1 MSFAPNLIIHN
12 AKIITLDPTKPIVEA
27 IACLHGRVVATGS
40 NLEILPLA
48 GVGTKKINLNGATV
62 IPGFNDSH
70 NHMLEVGIKM
80 TRISLDDCKSLGEMR
95 DLVAAAAKNTPP
107 GQWIIGEG
115 WNESFLV
122 ENRVPTRADI
132 DAATDQH
139 PVLLK
144 RFFNM
149 DTVNSVALR
158 LAGVDATT
166 PDPAGGSIE
175 RYPDGTPNGILR
187 AAAKLLV
194 RNLLPAV
201 TEAEAVTGIEKAST
215 TYLSYGITSIQ
226 EPGLYPWEMR
236 AYMAAHRYGKM
247 KVRTSLMPSWHGFRE
262 EEIEAELDDRAAN
275 LGLWSGLG
283 DEMLRLTALKMAVD
297 GGTTSRT
304 AWMFKPFVGESVVR
318 DFNRLDPADLRRYFR
333 RGHDLGWDIGI
344 HAIGDRAHHESALA
358 FADAVA
364 ANPRDHRHNI
374 IHAYF
379 ASEES
384 LDAMAKYKIGAVIQP
399 TFIYF
404 EGDDLFRDVGEE
416 LAHEYKP
423 AKTYLKRGIP
433 MIASSDIPSTFH
445 YNPFI
450 SLYSLVTRKTHKG
463 TVIAPKEAISRMEA
477 LRSYTASPTWLTR
490 EEHLKGVLMP
500 GMLADMAVFDRDYL
514 TCSDDD
520 ILNIKVTMTVLG
532 GNVVYERA

>member
-1 MSFAPNLIIHN
+1 MSLAPNLVLYN
-12 AKIITLDPTKPIVEA
+12 GKIITLDPTKPQVSA
-27 IACLHGRVVATGS
+27 VACFNGVIVATGDDAS
-40 NLEILPLA
+40 IRALA
-48 GVGTKKINLNGATV
+48 GNSTKQINLNGAMV
-62 IPGFNDSH
+62 VPGLNDSH

-80 TRISLDDCKSLGEMR
+80 TRIALDDCKSLKEIH
-95 DLVAAAAKNTPP
+95 DLVAAAAKTTPE

-132 DAATDQH
+132 DSATDKH

-158 LAGVDATT
+158 LAGVDTTT

-175 RYPDGTPNGILR
+175 RFPDGTPNGILR
-187 AAAKLLV
+187 AAAKLFV
-194 RNLLPAV
+194 RNILPAV
-201 TEAEAVTGIEKAST
+201 TEAQVVEAIDKAST
-215 TYLSYGITSIQ
+215 HYLSYGITSIQ
-226 EPGLYPWEMR
+226 EPGLYPWEIR
-236 AYMAAHRYGKM
+236 GYMAARRAEKLHLRA
-247 KVRTSLMPSWHGFRE
+247 SLMPSWHGFRE

-275 LGLWSGLG
+275 LGIWSGLG
-283 DEMLRLTALKMAVD
+283 DEMLRMTALKMAVD

-304 AWMFKPFVGESVVR
+304 AWMFKPFVGETTVR
-318 DFNRLDPADLRRYFR
+318 DFNRLDPADLRRYFK

-364 ANPRDHRHNI
+364 ANPREHRHNI

-384 LDAMAKYKIGAVIQP
+384 LDAMAKYQIGAVIQP

-445 YNPFI
+445 FNPFI

-463 TVIAPKEAISRMEA
+463 TVIAPQEAISRIEA

-490 EEHLKGVLMP
+490 EEHIKGMIMP
-500 GMLADMAVFDRDYL
+500 GMLADMAVLDRDYL
-514 TCSDDD
+514 TCDAEE
-520 ILNIKVTMTVLG
+520 ILDIKVTATILG
-532 GNVVYERA
+532 GQVVYQRG

>member
-1 MSFAPNLIIHN
+1 MTLSPNLIVHN
-12 AKIITLDPTKPIVEA
+12 AKVITLDPTKPQVSAVASLNGVI
-27 IACLHGRVVATGS
+27 VATGDDAS
-40 NLEILPLA
+40 ILALA
-48 GVGTKKINLNGATV
+48 GPGTKLLNMNGAMV

-70 NHMLEVGIKM
+70 NHMLEVGIKL
-80 TRISLDDCKSLGEMR
+80 TRISLDDCKSLKEMH
-95 DLVAAAAKNTPP
+95 DLVAAAAKKTPA

-132 DAATDQH
+132 DSATDKH

-158 LAGVDATT
+158 MAGVDANT

-175 RYPDGTPNGILR
+175 RFPDGTPNGILR

-201 TEAEAVTGIEKAST
+201 TQEQCVEAIDKAGAQ
-215 TYLSYGITSIQ
+215 YLTYGITSIQ
-226 EPGLYPWEMR
+226 EPGLYPFEIR
-236 AYMAAHRYGKM
+236 GYMAAHREGKL
-247 KVRTSLMPSWHGFRE
+247 RLRASLMPSWHGFRE
-262 EEIEAELDDRAAN
+262 EENEAELDDRAAN
-275 LGLWSGLG
+275 LGIWSGLG
-283 DEMLRLTALKMAVD
+283 DDMLRMTALKMAVD

-304 AWMFKPFVGESVVR
+304 AWMFNPFVGETTVR
-318 DFNRLDPADLRRYFR
+318 DFNRLNPADLRRYFK

-379 ASEES
+379 ASEPS
-384 LDAMAKYKIGAVIQP
+384 LDAMAKYQIGAVIQP

-463 TVIAPKEAISRMEA
+463 TVIAPQEAISRMEA

-490 EEHLKGVLMP
+490 EEHLKGILMP
-500 GMLADMAVFDRDYL
+500 GMLADMAVLDRDYL
-514 TCSDDD
+514 TCSDEE
-520 ILNIKVTMTVLG
+520 ILEIKVTTTILG
-532 GNVVYERA
+532 GKVVYQRG

>member
-1 MSFAPNLIIHN
+1 MTLSPNLIVHN
-12 AKIITLDPTKPIVEA
+12 AKVITLDPTKPQVSAVASLNGVI
-27 IACLHGRVVATGS
+27 VATGDDAS
-40 NLEILPLA
+40 ILALA
-48 GVGTKKINLNGATV
+48 GPGTKILNMNGAMV

-70 NHMLEVGIKM
+70 NHMLEVGIKL
-80 TRISLDDCKSLGEMR
+80 TRISLDDCKSLKEMH
-95 DLVAAAAKNTPP
+95 DLVAAAAKKTPA

-132 DAATDQH
+132 DSATDKH

-158 LAGVDATT
+158 MAGVDANT

-175 RYPDGTPNGILR
+175 RFPDGTPNGILR

-201 TEAEAVTGIEKAST
+201 TQEQCVEAIDKAGEQ
-215 TYLSYGITSIQ
+215 YLTYGITSIQ
-226 EPGLYPWEMR
+226 EPGLYPYEIR
-236 AYMAAHRYGKM
+236 GYMAAHREGKLHQ
-247 KVRTSLMPSWHGFRE
+247 RTSLMPSWHGFRE
-262 EEIEAELDDRAAN
+262 EENEAELDDRAAN
-275 LGLWSGLG
+275 LGIWSGLG
-283 DEMLRLTALKMAVD
+283 DDMLRMTALKMAVD

-304 AWMFKPFVGESVVR
+304 AWMFNPFVGETTVR
-318 DFNRLDPADLRRYFR
+318 DFNRLNPADLRRYFK

-364 ANPRDHRHNI
+364 ANPHDHRHNI

-384 LDAMAKYKIGAVIQP
+384 LVAMAKYQIGAVIQP

-416 LAHEYKP
+416 LAHQYKP

-463 TVIAPKEAISRMEA
+463 TVIAPQEAISRMEA

-490 EEHLKGVLMP
+490 EEHLKGILMP
-500 GMLADMAVFDRDYL
+500 GMLADMAVLDRDYL
-514 TCSDDD
+514 TCSDEE
-520 ILNIKVTMTVLG
+520 ILEIKVTTTILG
-532 GNVVYERA
+532 GKVVYQRG

>member
-1 MSFAPNLIIHN
+1 MTLSPNLIVHN
-12 AKIITLDPTKPIVEA
+12 AKVITLDPTKPQVSAVATLNGVI
-27 IACLHGRVVATGS
+27 VATGDDAS
-40 NLEILPLA
+40 ILALA
-48 GVGTKKINLNGATV
+48 GPGTKILNLNGAMV

-70 NHMLEVGIKM
+70 NHMLEVGIKL
-80 TRISLDDCKSLGEMR
+80 TRISLDDCKSLKEMH
-95 DLVAAAAKNTPP
+95 DLVAAAAKKTPA

-132 DAATDQH
+132 DSATDKH

-158 LAGVDATT
+158 MAGVDANT

-175 RYPDGTPNGILR
+175 RFPDGTPNGILR

-201 TEAEAVTGIEKAST
+201 TQEQCVEGIDKAGQQ
-215 TYLSYGITSIQ
+215 YLTYGITSIQ
-226 EPGLYPWEMR
+226 EPGLYPYEIR
-236 AYMAAHRYGKM
+236 GYMAAHREGKLHQ
-247 KVRTSLMPSWHGFRE
+247 RASLMPSWHGFRE
-262 EEIEAELDDRAAN
+262 EENEAELDDRAAN
-275 LGLWSGLG
+275 LGIWSGLG
-283 DEMLRLTALKMAVD
+283 DDMLRMTALKMAVD

-304 AWMFKPFVGESVVR
+304 AWMFNPFVGETTVR
-318 DFNRLDPADLRRYFR
+318 DFNRLNPADLRRYFK

-379 ASEES
+379 ASEPS
-384 LDAMAKYKIGAVIQP
+384 LDAMAKYQIGAVIQP

-416 LAHEYKP
+416 LAHQYKP

-433 MIASSDIPSTFH
+433 MIASSDIPSTYH

-463 TVIAPKEAISRMEA
+463 TVIAPQEAISRMEA
-477 LRSYTASPTWLTR
+477 LRSYTASPSWLTR
-490 EEHLKGVLMP
+490 EEHLKGILMP
-500 GMLADMAVFDRDYL
+500 GMLADMAVLDRDYL
-514 TCSDDD
+514 TCSDEE
-520 ILNIKVTMTVLG
+520 ILEIKVTTTILG
-532 GNVVYERA
+532 GKVVYQRG

>member
-1 MSFAPNLIIHN
+1 MSLVPNLILHN
-12 AKIITLDPTKPIVEA
+12 ANIITMDDHKPVVQAVACFQGRIVA
-27 IACLHGRVVATGS
+27 IGS
-40 NLEILPLA
+40 DHEILALSGP
-48 GVGTKKINLNGATV
+48 GTKVMNMHGATV
-62 IPGFNDSH
+62 VPGLNDSH

-80 TRISLDDCKSLGEMR
+80 TRIALDDVKSLGEMR
-95 DLVAAAAKNTPP
+95 DLIANAAKHTPP

-115 WNESFLV
+115 WNESFLA
-122 ENRVPTRADI
+122 ENRLPTRGDI
-132 DAATDQH
+132 DAATDKH

-149 DTVNSVALR
+149 DVVNSVALA
-158 LAGVDATT
+158 LAGIDANT
-166 PDPAGGSIE
+166 PDPSGGAIE
-175 RYPDGTPNGILR
+175 RYADGRPNGILR
-187 AAAKLLV
+187 ASAKLLV

-201 TEAEAVTGIEKAST
+201 TQDQAVLGIQKAST
-215 TYLSYGITSIQ
+215 AYLSYGITSIQ
-226 EPGLYPWEMR
+226 EPGLYPWEMQ
-236 AYMAAHRYGKM
+236 AYMAAYRYGKLN
-247 KVRTSLMPSWHGFRE
+247 VRTSLMPSWHGFRE
-262 EEIEAELDDRAAN
+262 EEIEKELDDRAAN

-283 DEMLRLTALKMAVD
+283 DDMLRLTALKMAVD

-318 DFNRLDPADLRRYFR
+318 DFNRLNPADLRRYFK

-384 LDAMAKYKIGAVIQP
+384 LQAMAKYKIGAVIQP

-423 AKTYLKRGIP
+423 AKTYLARGIP

-463 TVIAPKEAISRMEA
+463 TVIAPQEAIDRMAA
-477 LRSYTASPTWLTR
+477 LRSYTVSPTWLTR
-490 EEHLKGVLMP
+490 EEHLKGSITP
-500 GMLADMAVFDRDYL
+500 GLLADMAVLDTNYA
-514 TCSDDD
+514 TCAPDD
-520 ILNIKVTMTVLG
+520 ILHIKVDMTIVG
-532 GNVVYERA
+532 GNVVYQRK

>member
-1 MSFAPNLIIHN
+1 VASLNGVI
-12 AKIITLDPTKPIVEA
+12 
-27 IACLHGRVVATGS
+27 VATGDDAS
-40 NLEILPLA
+40 ILALA
-48 GVGTKKINLNGATV
+48 GPGTKLLNMNGAMV

-70 NHMLEVGIKM
+70 NHMLEVGIKL
-80 TRISLDDCKSLGEMR
+80 TRISLDDCKSLKEIH
-95 DLVAAAAKNTPP
+95 DLVAAAAKKTPA

-132 DAATDQH
+132 DSATDKH

-158 LAGVDATT
+158 MAGVDANT

-175 RYPDGTPNGILR
+175 RFPDGTPNGILR

-201 TEAEAVTGIEKAST
+201 TQEQCVEGIDKAGQQ
-215 TYLSYGITSIQ
+215 YLTYGITSIQ
-226 EPGLYPWEMR
+226 EPGLYPYEIR
-236 AYMAAHRYGKM
+236 GYMAAHREGKLHQ
-247 KVRTSLMPSWHGFRE
+247 RTSLMPSWHGFRE
-262 EEIEAELDDRAAN
+262 EENEAELDDRAAN
-275 LGLWSGLG
+275 LGIWSGLG
-283 DEMLRLTALKMAVD
+283 DDMLRMTALKMAVD

-304 AWMFKPFVGESVVR
+304 AWMFNPFVGETTVR
-318 DFNRLDPADLRRYFR
+318 DFNRLNPADLRRYFK

-364 ANPRDHRHNI
+364 ANPHEHRHNI

-384 LDAMAKYKIGAVIQP
+384 LVAMAKYQIGAVIQP

-416 LAHEYKP
+416 LAHQYKP

-463 TVIAPKEAISRMEA
+463 TVIAPQEAISRMEA

-490 EEHLKGVLMP
+490 EEHLKGILMP
-500 GMLADMAVFDRDYL
+500 GMLADMAVLDRDYL
-514 TCSDDD
+514 TCSDEE
-520 ILNIKVTMTVLG
+520 ILEIKVTTTILG
-532 GNVVYERA
+532 GKVVYQRG